1 MGIIRRLLW
10 QHILLLSLIL
20 FPTISHAESLVEAL
34 SGYPALSQFRSLLLN
49 KPNIARLLTGASD
62 NSQRLTFLVPSDDA
76 FVAYRATNGDLEIAD
91 IPDLELEA
99 IMRYHILSRSLPAAQ
114 LLSAPPN
121 RLVIPTDLMEEK
133 YNNRSAGPALDAQN
147 DTGENN
153 DGQVVIMSPQSAGSS
168 RKRQQ
173 EEVDVLSGL
182 HESVTVTLLDGKWD
196 GGLFHMVDGLLT
208 LPRVCTETIES
219 EDLTSLSLALRRT
232 SLGPVLDTLRN
243 VTCIG
248 PTDDAFEQAGNPD
261 ENAESGDLTKALTFH
276 TLTEPVYTNFLTD
289 GQIFTTVSNDT
300 ILVTVNATGIF
311 FNDAKLVKKNV
322 LTNNGVIQVVDR
334 VMSPL
339 ETKKSSPTSNPTK
352 SPTSSGAPSASPS
365 KNGGSLL
372 KNPFG
377 ATILD
382 SSTIYFL
389 ASVVISLAWGS

>member
-10 QHILLLSLIL
+10 QHIYTVLDI
-20 FPTISHAESLVEAL
+20 ISHHFARGVVGRGL